1 MKKIIEKLK
10 NHKKLIKYIC
20 LVLILVFSGVVL
32 KYSQELKQLESYGYF
47 GIFLINLLGSTTII
61 FPIPA
66 LVTAFIGGAV
76 FNPLMVGI
84 AGGVGAA
91 LGESTGFY
99 VGHTGK
105 AVVENRKKYE
115 RVEKWMKKYGPI
127 TIFFLALIPNP
138 LFDIAGITSGIT
150 GLPYYQFLT
159 FTILGK
165 TLRYILIAYAGA
177 GSFNLFSG
185 L

>member
-1 MKKIIEKLK
+1 MEKIIEKLK
-10 NHKKLIKYIC
+10 EHKRLIKYIG
-20 LVLILVFSGVVL
+20 LILILLLSGLIL
-32 KYSQELKQLESYGYF
+32 KYADQLRQLQNYGYF

-91 LGESTGFY
+91 IGESTGFY

-105 AVVENRKKYE
+105 AVVENKKKYE

-127 TIFFLALIPNP
+127 TIFFLALVPNP
-138 LFDIAGITSGIT
+138 LFDIAGIASGIT
-150 GLPYYQFLT
+150 GVPYYQFLT

-177 GSFNLFSG
+177 GSFDLFGS